1 MALPEISLAQFNKIA
16 TGTYNAGQI
25 DIQVGQNGQAELVKI
40 NNHVWRTSKNN
51 VMLSP
56 ERILEVKEAFLNALE
71 KANVPKAKMDAI
83 RARIGLPAEMDVATG
98 KAGRADV
105 LQARYMPLSRA
116 LVRELLD
123 QYAKSGKGYT
133 QESACQITYED
144 YKAAWDTSKMSASNA
159 NKRDATNL
167 ITDSKYIARG
177 DAAGTDRSITDALS
191 LLSTT
196 RDLEDL
202 ETARNNRITGDNAVN
217 EKEKQHTVLVNSFHG
232 LVSAALKMLPA
243 GVRESSEFM
252 LAGETVKLTK
262 DDNGTIHATVGKGN
276 LATKV
281 NLKMDADTFVGRL
294 LGRAIA
300 NMDTL
305 GGSVLKNILNS
316 VYDNDLQGG
325 LVASEKSSLTRQL
338 SALILSRKSG
348 DNVDVALLI
357 KGNYNTGILEEMAER
372 AIAGEDIGN
381 CKAKLDA
388 YHAKL
393 VKDNAN
399 LPEEM
404 KTMLGNVANIP
415 LEKPGKG
422 DGEFVVRAPIV
433 GNIDKVVQAMPP
445 QEPVQVPKELRD
457 IGGIGGVKDFVAN
470 LVFSDDTMVGDSVVG
485 KIGES
490 MRKTLANDR
499 NIVALAEIIKNPA
512 ILNTACAPQIADVV
526 AEGFGKMAKVIGE
539 AFEKAT
545 GRTLADAAKEPDFAA
560 QLSSFLK
567 DPDKM
572 PGAELSKFDDIILA
586 MAGKGCEKIQEFI
599 NKDVFKVDAG
609 NVNSSGA
616 LVNNPYEKLFA
627 KEIGKQLDAKG
638 LNEILDAASN
648 SDSPGQVGFFRQ
660 VISNY
665 FTSLGKADKRSCFS
679 AALKYAQTFDF
690 GELKGKELDSA
701 KAQAVNKF
709 TGAILKGTSPL
720 LQKMMQGLPKE
731 IMGDYADALDDMK
744 SSLAP
749 IPRKIVQA
757 HFMQMIKDSNDGF
770 EDKGAGAKAIKSIE
784 LVKSLGAA
792 SVGEAFLCKFTY
804 LEKVPRMETYTD
816 PEDNTEKKRPVLD
829 SNDNPLMDN
838 VEKTDKFVVKIMR
851 HDAERRVQAE
861 AEIFTAAAKKI
872 GPGMAKTWEGQ
883 LKQYM
888 TEFDFRNEAAN
899 VEEGVKLYDIGGSK
913 DHPLQLIASKVHS
926 MKISTIVPAKKD
938 VMVAEVASGNP
949 VDKFFKGSI
958 SAIRTAASSIFEQ
971 DPATGRIKWVD
982 GPVDPKTNKPKKVP
996 VFKQNVSGGAI
1007 NNMINWARDNYKDIK
1022 DTQKL
1027 LVQATKAWFHEALLG
1042 SGKFHGDTHAGNLM
1056 VKTGQITFIDF
1067 GNLYQLK
1074 SEVPL
1079 LDENGNA
1086 VLDPTT
1092 NKPKTINERHEL
1104 LRVIMGAAFRDK
1116 TFILDGFE
1124 KLLSPAGKAALK
1136 ANRDKAEAILDSILK
1151 KGRFSY
1157 DMVYRLNAAVSELQ
1171 KLGLELPPQINCFV
1185 QSMAR
1190 LSNTLSE
1197 MNTIVNQTSLLL
1209 EAADDYVN
1217 PNPPPQRDELDILGM
1232 AFDYRTSAEGR
1243 TKVADDNTAAGVT
1256 VNDKPVDISS
1266 FFHRMTD
1273 NVGFGGFSF
1282 SGADLM
1288 TGGAYYKKVLDRL
1301 AKADDTLAEVRKL
1314 NSMLR
1319 ANLDVEHN
1327 AGFAQ
1332 RMGMLE
1338 GELYKKLED
1347 ELKAAEEA
1355 AKAKADKKDGEQ
1367 QKTDPEKADGKPA
1380 KPPTKEDAIKHFAMQ
1395 YTSAVKFFIDAVQN
1409 NEEQFVSMRTFETV
1423 EKPSSFAN
1431 AVMTTLMDQL
1441 DAMMD
1446 TTFASVKGDLI
1457 KDIVSIGGK
1466 ELNLSYWSMITDQEG
1481 VVTKIKEDSFKMAGD
1496 NSYQVDIGV

>member
-1 MALPEISLAQFNKIA
+1 MSVEISLAQFNRIA
-16 TGTYNAGQI
+16 SGDYNAGQI
-25 DIQVGQNGQAELVKI
+25 DIKTGKNGPELVKI
-40 NNHVWRTSKNN
+40 NNHVWKASKNN

-56 ERILEVKEAFLNALE
+56 ERILEVKEAFLDALQ
-71 KANVPKAKMDAI
+71 KAAVPKAKMTEI
-83 RARIGLPAEMDVATG
+83 RARLGLPEEMDVATG
-98 KAGRADV
+98 KEGRAEV
-105 LQARYMPLSRA
+105 LKARYTPLSRA
-116 LVRELLD
+116 LARELLD
-123 QYAKSGKGYT
+123 KYACYGKGYT
-133 QESACQITYED
+133 PESARNVSYED
-144 YKAAWDTSKMSASNA
+144 YQAAMSTAKMSASNA
-159 NKRDATNL
+159 AKRDSTNL

-177 DAAGTDRSITDALS
+177 DVEGTDRSIADAMS
-191 LLSTT
+191 LLSAT
-196 RDLEDL
+196 RDLGDIEA
-202 ETARNNRITGDNAVN
+202 ARNNRITGGNAVN
-217 EKEKQHTVLVNSFHG
+217 EKEKQHTILVNSFQS
-232 LVSAALKMLPA
+232 LVAAALKMLPA
-243 GVRESSEFM
+243 SERESGEFR
-252 LAGETVKLTK
+252 LAGETVKLVK
-262 DDNGTIHATVGKGN
+262 DGNGAIHALVGKGN

-281 NLKMDADTFVGRL
+281 NLKMDADTFIARL
-294 LGRAIA
+294 LGRAVA
-300 NMDTL
+300 NMDVI
-305 GGSVLKNILNS
+305 GDSALKNILNS

-325 LVASEKSSLTRQL
+325 LVAGEKASRTRQL
-338 SALILSRKSG
+338 SSLILVNKSGGKVDIDALIGGK
-348 DNVDVALLI
+348 
-357 KGNYNTGILEEMAER
+357 YNTGILEEMAER
-372 AIAGEDIGN
+372 AIAGEDVGD

-393 VKDNAN
+393 YNDNSN

-404 KTMLGNVANIP
+404 KAMLGNVANVP
-415 LEKPGKG
+415 LEKPGAG
-422 DGEFVVRAPIV
+422 DGEFVVRAPIA
-433 GNIDKVVQAMPP
+433 GDIGKVVQAMPP

-457 IGGIGGVKDFVAN
+457 IGGVDGVKNFVAD
-470 LVFSDDTMVGDSVVG
+470 LVFSDDTMVGDSVIG

-490 MRKTLANDR
+490 MRKTLTNGK

-512 ILNTACAPQIADVV
+512 ILNAACAPQIADAV

-545 GRTLADAAKEPDFAA
+545 GRKLADAAKEPDFAA
-560 QLSSFLK
+560 RLADFMK
-567 DPDKM
+567 DPGKM

-616 LVNNPYEKLFA
+616 LVNAPYENLSA

-679 AALKYAQTFDF
+679 AALKYSQSFDF

-731 IMGDYADALDDMK
+731 IMGGYADALDDMK

-757 HFMQMIKDSNDGF
+757 HFMQMIKDSNEGF

-816 PEDNTEKKRPVLD
+816 PQDNTEKKRPALD
-829 SNDNPLMDN
+829 KNGKPVFDN
-838 VEKTDKFVVKIMR
+838 VEKTADFVVKIMR
-851 HDAERRVQAE
+851 HDAERRVKAE

-913 DHPLQLIASKVHS
+913 NHPLQPIAKHVHS
-926 MKISTIVPAKKD
+926 MKLSTIVPAKKD
-938 VMVAEVASGNP
+938 VMVAEVAIGKP
-949 VDKFFKGSI
+949 VDKFFKESI

-1007 NNMINWARDNYKDIK
+1007 NNMIEWARNNYSNIK
-1022 DTQKL
+1022 DNQKM
-1027 LVQATKAWFHEALLG
+1027 LVEATKAWFHEALLG

-1067 GNLYQLK
+1067 GNLYELK

-1086 VLDPTT
+1086 VLDPAT

-1116 TFILDGFE
+1116 TFILEGFE

-1190 LSNTLSE
+1190 LSNSLSE

-1217 PNPPPQRDELDILGM
+1217 PNPPPQQRDELDILGM
-1232 AFDYRTSAEGR
+1232 AFDYRTTAEGR
-1243 TKVADDNTAAGVT
+1243 TKVADDNNAAGVT
-1256 VNDKPVDISS
+1256 VDGKPVDISS

-1273 NVGFGGFSF
+1273 DVGFGGISF
-1282 SGADLM
+1282 SGEDLM

-1301 AKADDTLAEVRKL
+1301 TKADDTLAEVRKL

-1327 AGFAQ
+1327 DGFAQ
-1332 RMGMLE
+1332 RMDILE

-1355 AKAKADKKDGEQ
+1355 SKAKADKKDGEQ
-1367 QKTDPEKADGKPA
+1367 QKTDPEKADGEPVKT
-1380 KPPTKEDAIKHFAMQ
+1380 PTKEDAIKHFAMQ
-1395 YTSAVKFFIDAVQN
+1395 YTSAVKYFASAVQN
-1409 NEEQFVSMRTFETV
+1409 NEELFVTMRTYETV

-1431 AVMTTLMDQL
+1431 AVMTT
-1441 DAMMD
+1441 MMD
-1446 TTFASVKGDLI
+1446 NFDALSDTFADSQGRLIADVFSITSGELNTGIFAGTEKRVQAI
-1457 KDIVSIGGK
+1457 KDDA
-1466 ELNLSYWSMITDQEG
+1466 L
-1481 VVTKIKEDSFKMAGD
+1481 KMAGD